1 MVDDALR
8 LAECRHDHPL
18 AILGPQPL
26 EGGGWVV
33 RIWMPEAEQVD
44 LLIAGQTLAMATPN
58 HPWVFEAATE
68 SDPGSAYQVRVRRGG
83 IEHVQHDPWSFRH
96 EWMGELDRL
105 LFAEGNH
112 HHIWRR
118 MGAHATEHNGI
129 AGVQF

>member
-44 LLIAGQTLAMATPN
+44 LLIAGQALAL
-58 HPWVFEAATE
+58 
-68 SDPGSAYQVRVRRGG
+68 SL
-83 IEHVQHDPWSFRH
+83 I
-96 EWMGELDRL
+96 
-105 LFAEGNH
+105 
-112 HHIWRR
+112 HI
-118 MGAHATEHNGI
+118 
-129 AGVQF
+129 